1 MFARAYEQRVMPTPT
16 PPPKT
21 TSRFFTKSTP
31 TPDPSLSAL
40 RPAAS
45 TPANSVASVNG
56 KSAPS
61 ALRLTLAEIAQ
72 RRKEGRCFHCPE
84 LFTQGHKDVCP
95 HLYVLEVVAEEE
107 EAEQQAAD
115 DPTISLHALIGIQP
129 RSGRMM
135 QLPVVIN
142 KVILIALLDSGSTHN
157 FVDTEVAARVGMT
170 L

>member
-56 KSAPS
+56 KPVPS
-61 ALRLTLAEIAQ
+61 ALRLTLAKLHSGA
-72 RRKEGRCFHCPE
+72 RKAAVSTALNCSP
-84 LFTQGHKDVCP
+84 KD
-95 HLYVLEVVAEEE
+95 
-107 EAEQQAAD
+107 
-115 DPTISLHALIGIQP
+115 TRTS
-129 RSGRMM
+129 
-135 QLPVVIN
+135 
-142 KVILIALLDSGSTHN
+142 
-157 FVDTEVAARVGMT
+157 ART
-170 L
+170 CTS

>member
-1 MFARAYEQRVMPTPT
+1 
-16 PPPKT
+16 
-21 TSRFFTKSTP
+21 
-31 TPDPSLSAL
+31 
-40 RPAAS
+40 
-45 TPANSVASVNG
+45 
-56 KSAPS
+56 
-61 ALRLTLAEIAQ
+61 
-72 RRKEGRCFHCPE
+72 
-84 LFTQGHKDVCP
+84 
-95 HLYVLEVVAEEE
+95 VVAEEE